1 MALLEGYPAERDLDM
16 PTSDKTSTRS
26 GAIDKVALLRQHPLF
41 RDLTPA
47 ALERLCR
54 YAKTVKFKRGAKVL
68 SKGDPGL
75 SMFAVARGTVR
86 MSSSSPEG
94 RNALLN
100 LIGAG
105 ETFGEI
111 AMLDGQARST
121 DAIANTDCELLVIDR
136 RDLLPFLRDEPDLAM
151 RFIELLCARLRW
163 TSEQVEEL
171 ILQNLSARLA
181 SALVRLVGRKA
192 GNDNDRTI
200 DATQQQL
207 SEMVGISREST
218 NKQLVAWAA
227 NGWVRLEHGAI
238 VVLQPEALRE
248 VAEREQD
255 ED

>member
-1 MALLEGYPAERDLDM
+1 M
-16 PTSDKTSTRS
+16 PTSTDKSSTRP
-26 GAIDKVALLRQHPLF
+26 GAVDKVALLRQHPLF

-47 ALERLCR
+47 ALDRLCR
-54 YAKTVKFKRGAKVL
+54 YAKTVKYKRGAKVV
-68 SKGDPGL
+68 SKGDPGA

-86 MSSSSPEG
+86 MSSSSPDG
-94 RNALLN
+94 RAALLN

-136 RDLLPFLRDEPDLAM
+136 RDLLPFLREEPDLAM
-151 RFIELLCARLRW
+151 RFIELLCTRLRW

-181 SALVRLVGRKA
+181 SALVRLVGRKT
-192 GNDNDRTI
+192 GNGSSTI

-218 NKQLVAWAA
+218 NKQLVAWA
-227 NGWVRLEHGAI
+227 GQGLVRLEHGAI
-238 VVLQPEALRE
+238 VVLKPDALRE
-248 VAEREQD
+248 VAERE
-255 ED
+255 EDDD

>member
-1 MALLEGYPAERDLDM
+1 M
-16 PTSDKTSTRS
+16 PTTEKIPTRS
-26 GAIDKVALLRQHPLF
+26 GPIDKVSLLRQHPLF

-54 YAKTVKFKRGAKVL
+54 YAKTVKFKRGAKVV
-68 SKGDPGL
+68 SKGDPGA

-86 MSSSSPEG
+86 MSSPSTDG

-111 AMLDGQARST
+111 AMLDGQPRST

-136 RDLLPFLRDEPDLAM
+136 RDLLPFLREEPDLAM
-151 RFIELLCARLRW
+151 RFIELLCTRLRW

-171 ILQNLSARLA
+171 ILHNLSARLA

-192 GNDNDRTI
+192 GNGTDRTI

-238 VVLQPEALRE
+238 VVLKPDALRE
-248 VAEREQD
+248 VAERED
-255 ED
+255 DDDD

>member
-1 MALLEGYPAERDLDM
+1 M
-16 PTSDKTSTRS
+16 PMPDKTPPRS
-26 GAIDKVALLRQHPLF
+26 GPIDKVALLHKHPLF

-54 YAKTVKFKRGAKVL
+54 YAKTVKYKRGAKVV
-68 SKGDPGL
+68 SKGDPGA

-86 MSSSSPEG
+86 MSSSSTDG
-94 RNALLN
+94 RAALLN

-151 RFIELLCARLRW
+151 RFIELLCTRLRW

-171 ILQNLSARLA
+171 ILHNLTARLA
-181 SALVRLVGRKA
+181 SALVRLVGRQS
-192 GNDNDRTI
+192 GNGKDRTI

-238 VVLQPEALRE
+238 VVLQPDALRE
-248 VAEREQD
+248 VAERED
-255 ED
+255 EGD

>member
-1 MALLEGYPAERDLDM
+1 M
-16 PTSDKTSTRS
+16 PTSTDKTSARP

-41 RDLTPA
+41 RDLTQA

-54 YAKTVKFKRGAKVL
+54 YAKTVKYKRGAKVV
-68 SKGDPGL
+68 SKGDPGA

-86 MSSSSPEG
+86 MSSSSSDG
-94 RNALLN
+94 RAALLN

-136 RDLLPFLRDEPDLAM
+136 RDLLPFLREEPDLAM

-181 SALVRLVGRKA
+181 SALVRLVGRKT
-192 GNDNDRTI
+192 GNGSSSTI

-218 NKQLVAWAA
+218 NKQLVAWAGQ
-227 NGWVRLEHGAI
+227 GWVRLEHGAV
-238 VVLQPEALRE
+238 VVLKPDALRE
-248 VAEREQD
+248 VAEREAD
-255 ED
+255 DD

>member
-1 MALLEGYPAERDLDM
+1 MPASNTTSARD
-16 PTSDKTSTRS
+16 
-26 GAIDKVALLRQHPLF
+26 GAIDKAAIMRQTVLF
-41 RDLTPA
+41 RDLAPA
-47 ALERLCR
+47 SIDRLCR
-54 YAKTVKFKRGAKVL
+54 YAKVVKFKRAARVL
-68 SKGDPGL
+68 SKGDPGA
-75 SMFAVARGTVR
+75 SMFVVARGTVR
-86 MSSSSPEG
+86 MSSSSADG

-111 AMLDGQARST
+111 AMLDGQPRST

-136 RDLLPFLRDEPDLAM
+136 RDLVPFLRDEPDLAM
-151 RFIELLCARLRW
+151 RFIELLCTRLRW

-192 GNDNDRTI
+192 GNNVAHKI

-218 NKQLVAWAA
+218 NKQLVAWEAK
-227 NGWVRLEHGAI
+227 GLVRLQHGA
-238 VVLQPEALRE
+238 VAVLDPDALRE
-248 VAEREQD
+248 LAEQVD
-255 ED
+255 EGD

>member
-1 MALLEGYPAERDLDM
+1 M
-16 PTSDKTSTRS
+16 PITDKTPTRS
-26 GAIDKVALLRQHPLF
+26 GPVDKAALLRQHPLF

-54 YAKTVKFKRGAKVL
+54 YAKTVKYKRGAKVV
-68 SKGDPGL
+68 SKGDPGA

-86 MSSSSPEG
+86 MSSPSTDG
-94 RNALLN
+94 RAALLN

-111 AMLDGQARST
+111 AMLDGQPRST

-136 RDLLPFLRDEPDLAM
+136 RDLLPFVRDEPDLAM
-151 RFIELLCARLRW
+151 RFIELLCTRLRW

-171 ILQNLSARLA
+171 ILHNLSARLA

-192 GNDNDRTI
+192 GKEAGNGTDRTI

-227 NGWVRLEHGAI
+227 QGWVRLEHGAI
-238 VVLQPEALRE
+238 VVLKPDALRE
-248 VAEREQD
+248 VAERED
-255 ED
+255 DDDD

>member
-1 MALLEGYPAERDLDM
+1 MKLPEGTSAEFTQSM
-16 PTSDKTSTRS
+16 PSSKTTSTREA
-26 GAIDKVALLRQHPLF
+26 AIDKAATLRQTVLF
-41 RDLTPA
+41 RELTPA
-47 ALERLCR
+47 AIERLCR
-54 YAKTVKFKRGAKVL
+54 YAKVIKFKRAARVL
-68 SKGDPGL
+68 SKGDPGA
-75 SMFAVARGTVR
+75 SMFVVVRGTVR
-86 MSSSSPEG
+86 MSSSSADG

-136 RDLLPFLRDEPDLAM
+136 RDLVPFLRDEPDLAM
-151 RFIELLCARLRW
+151 RFIELLCTRLRW

-192 GNDNDRTI
+192 GDGKGHTI

-218 NKQLVAWAA
+218 NKQLVGWEAK
-227 NGWVRLEHGAI
+227 GWVRIEHGAI
-238 VVLQPEALRE
+238 AVLDPEALRE
-248 VAEREQD
+248 LAEQVGEAD
-255 ED
+255 

>member
-1 MALLEGYPAERDLDM
+1 M
-16 PTSDKTSTRS
+16 PTTEKTPTRS
-26 GAIDKVALLRQHPLF
+26 GPIDKVALLRQHPLF

-54 YAKTVKFKRGAKVL
+54 YAKSVKFKRGAKVV
-68 SKGDPGL
+68 SKGDPGA

-86 MSSSSPEG
+86 MSSPSTDG

-111 AMLDGQARST
+111 AMLDGQPRST

-136 RDLLPFLRDEPDLAM
+136 RDLLPFLREEPDLAM
-151 RFIELLCARLRW
+151 RFIELLCTRLRW

-192 GNDNDRTI
+192 ANETGNNGKDRTI

-238 VVLQPEALRE
+238 VVLKPDALRE
-248 VAEREQD
+248 VAEHEEEGD
-255 ED
+255 

>member
-1 MALLEGYPAERDLDM
+1 M
-16 PTSDKTSTRS
+16 PTLDKTSTRS

-54 YAKTVKFKRGAKVL
+54 YAKTVKFKRGAKVV
-68 SKGDPGL
+68 SKGDPGA

-86 MSSSSPEG
+86 MSSPSADG

-111 AMLDGQARST
+111 AMLDGQPRST

-136 RDLLPFLRDEPDLAM
+136 RDLLPFLREEPDLAM
-151 RFIELLCARLRW
+151 RFIELLCTRLRW

-192 GNDNDRTI
+192 GNGKDRTI

-218 NKQLVAWAA
+218 NKQLVSWAA

-248 VAEREQD
+248 VAERE
-255 ED
+255 EDGD

>member
-1 MALLEGYPAERDLDM
+1 M
-16 PTSDKTSTRS
+16 PTTDKTSTRS

-47 ALERLCR
+47 ALDRLCR
-54 YAKTVKFKRGAKVL
+54 YAKTVKFKRGAKVV
-68 SKGDPGL
+68 SKGDPGA

-86 MSSSSPEG
+86 MSSPSTDG

-111 AMLDGQARST
+111 AMLDGQPRST

-136 RDLLPFLRDEPDLAM
+136 RDLLPFLREEPDLAM
-151 RFIELLCARLRW
+151 RFIELLCTRLRW

-192 GNDNDRTI
+192 GDGKDRTI

-248 VAEREQD
+248 VAERE
-255 ED
+255 EDGD

>member
-1 MALLEGYPAERDLDM
+1 M
-16 PTSDKTSTRS
+16 PSIDKTATRT
-26 GAIDKVALLRQHPLF
+26 GAIDKVALLHQHPLF

-54 YAKTVKFKRGAKVL
+54 YAKTVKYKRGAKVV
-68 SKGDPGL
+68 SKGDPGA

-86 MSSSSPEG
+86 MSSSSTDG
-94 RNALLN
+94 RAALLN

-111 AMLDGQARST
+111 AMLDGQPRST

-136 RDLLPFLRDEPDLAM
+136 RDLLPFIRDEPDLAM
-151 RFIELLCARLRW
+151 RFIELLCTRLRW

-181 SALVRLVGRKA
+181 SALVRLVERKTSNKTNN
-192 GNDNDRTI
+192 GKERTI

-218 NKQLVAWAA
+218 NKQLVSWAA

-248 VAEREQD
+248 VAERED
-255 ED
+255 DSD